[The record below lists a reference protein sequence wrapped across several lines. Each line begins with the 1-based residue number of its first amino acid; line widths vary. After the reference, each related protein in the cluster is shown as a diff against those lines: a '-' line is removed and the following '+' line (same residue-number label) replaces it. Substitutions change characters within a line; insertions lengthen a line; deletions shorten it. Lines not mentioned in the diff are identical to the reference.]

1 MTGTTADGG
10 DVTIIGHRGCAD
22 QYPENTVLA
31 MERSAPRVDAIEIDV
46 RRCGSGELVVFHD
59 ERLDRL
65 TNATGAVADAA
76 WATLRELTVLDT
88 AQTIPRLSTALDAI
102 PADTAVNVELK
113 ERGIAAD
120 VRSVAAGVDN
130 DVLYSS
136 FDRAAIREVRSASAD
151 ADCAFIVSDRG
162 GPQIRTA
169 AELDCVA
176 IHPRYDAVLGT
187 DLVEAAHDAGLAVNV
202 WTIDATS
209 PAAELVRAGVDGLI
223 VDAWNVVDSDGD
235 TAENG

>member
-1 MTGTTADGG
+1 MTAPNGDGSE
-10 DVTIIGHRGCAD
+10 VTIIGHRGCAG

-31 MERSAPRVDAIEIDV
+31 MERSTPHVDAIEIDV

-59 ERLDRL
+59 ERLDRV
-65 TNATGAVADAA
+65 TNGSGAVADTA

-88 AQTIPRLSTALDAI
+88 AQPIPRLSTALDAI
-102 PADTAVNVELK
+102 PADTAVNIELK
-113 ERGIAAD
+113 ERDIAAD

-151 ADCAFIVSDRG
+151 ADCAFIVSDHG

-169 AELDCVA
+169 VELDCVA

-187 DLVEAAHDAGLAVNV
+187 DFVEAAHEAGLAVNV
-202 WTIDATS
+202 WTIAEAGPATD
-209 PAAELVRAGVDGLI
+209 LLRAGVDGLI
-223 VDAWNVVDSDGD
+223 VDAWDIVDFDDESDGR
-235 TAENG
+235 

>member
-1 MTGTTADGG
+1 MTATNGG
-10 DVTIIGHRGCAD
+10 EVTIVAHRGCAGL
-22 QYPENTVLA
+22 YPENTVLA
-31 MERSAPRVDAIEIDV
+31 MERSAPHVDAIEIDV

-59 ERLDRL
+59 ERLDRV
-65 TNATGAVADAA
+65 TNATGAVADTA
-76 WATLRELTVLDT
+76 WATLCELTILDT
-88 AQTIPRLSTALDAI
+88 AQPIPRLSTALDAI

-120 VRSVAAGVDN
+120 VRSVAAEFEN

-151 ADCAFIVSDRG
+151 ADCAYIVTGHG

-187 DLVEAAHDAGLAVNV
+187 DVAAAAHEAGLAVNV

-209 PAAELVRAGVDGLI
+209 PVAELVRAGVDGLI

-235 TAENG
+235 TAGNG